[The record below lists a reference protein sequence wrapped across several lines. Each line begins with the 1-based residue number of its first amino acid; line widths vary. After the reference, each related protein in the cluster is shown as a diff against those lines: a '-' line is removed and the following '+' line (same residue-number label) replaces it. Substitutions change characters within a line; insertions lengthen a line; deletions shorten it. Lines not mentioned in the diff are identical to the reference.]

1 MENIEQNTQENLET
15 LGIEVGRGCLI
26 PKSLL
31 VKIQQCDTE
40 QPADEIKGLGNKI
53 IYHLKRGVINM
64 YEEVTKH
71 TKTYREL
78 ESDYE
83 RLDEEMMKMLL
94 ENEKLKESMEYYN
107 EKMKSSPDPEII
119 ADGYCDIISA
129 EDIREEAAKLKRY
142 NSNRNNT
149 DVLIN
154 SLAKYRL
161 LVTQMNKELTS
172 IKFKY
177 DVIVK
182 DMSPQEMRE
191 EELGFKIAK
200 ALMYDGVTMTKAAG
214 RCNVTYNVAKR
225 TYEKFKKKH
234 RNDDM
239 FSDYFDYEDE
249 QQKMKKAER
258 ERKKK
263 EKEEAGLY

>member
-1 MENIEQNTQENLET
+1 MENLVQNNQENLDALE
-15 LGIEVGRGCLI
+15 IEVERGCLI
-26 PKSLL
+26 PKQLL
-31 VKIQQCDTE
+31 IKIQQCDTE
-40 QPADEIKGLGNKI
+40 QPVAEIKGLGNKI
-53 IYHLKRGVINM
+53 IYHIKKGVINM
-64 YEEVTKH
+64 YEEVTRH

-78 ESDYE
+78 EDDYE
-83 RLDEEMMKMLL
+83 RLDEEMMKMML

-107 EKMKSSPDPEII
+107 EKMKCSPDPEII
-119 ADGYCDIISA
+119 ADSYCGIITA
-129 EDIREEAAKLKRY
+129 EDIEEEADKLRRY
-142 NSNRNNT
+142 NTSRDT

-161 LVTQMNKELTS
+161 LVSQMNKELTS
-172 IKFKY
+172 LKIKY

-191 EELGFKIAK
+191 EELGFKIVK
-200 ALMYDGVTMTKAAG
+200 LLMYNRVTITEAAR
-214 RCNVTYNVAKR
+214 RCDVTYNVAKR

-249 QQKMKKAER
+249 QQKIKKAER
-258 ERKKK
+258 ERRKR

>member
-1 MENIEQNTQENLET
+1 MENLVQNNEENLNALE
-15 LGIEVGRGCLI
+15 IEVERGCLI
-26 PKSLL
+26 PKQLL
-31 VKIQQCDTE
+31 IKIQQCDTE
-40 QPADEIKGLGNKI
+40 QPVDEVKGLGNKI
-53 IYHLKRGVINM
+53 IYHLKKGVINM

-83 RLDEEMMKMLL
+83 RLDEEMMKMML
-94 ENEKLKESMEYYN
+94 ENERLKKSMEYYN

-119 ADGYCDIISA
+119 ADGYCGIITA
-129 EDIREEAAKLKRY
+129 EDIEEEADELRRY
-142 NSNRNNT
+142 NTSRDT

-161 LVTQMNKELTS
+161 LVAQMNKELTS
-172 IKFKY
+172 LKIKY
-177 DVIVK
+177 DVVVK
-182 DMSPQEMRE
+182 NMSPQEMRE

-200 ALMYDGVTMTKAAG
+200 SLMYDGVTMTKAAG
-214 RCNVTYNVAKR
+214 RCDVTYNVAKR
-225 TYEKFKKKH
+225 AYEKFKKKH

-249 QQKMKKAER
+249 QQKIKKAER
-258 ERKKK
+258 ERRKR
-263 EKEEAGLY
+263 EKEEAELY

>member
-1 MENIEQNTQENLET
+1 MENLVQNNEENLNALE
-15 LGIEVGRGCLI
+15 IEVERGCLI
-26 PKSLL
+26 PKQLL
-31 VKIQQCDTE
+31 IKIQQCDTE
-40 QPADEIKGLGNKI
+40 QPADEVKGLGNKI
-53 IYHLKRGVINM
+53 IYHLKKGVINM

-83 RLDEEMMKMLL
+83 RLDEEMMKMML
-94 ENEKLKESMEYYN
+94 ENEKLKKSMEYYN

-119 ADGYCDIISA
+119 ADGYCGIITA
-129 EDIREEAAKLKRY
+129 ENIEEEADKLRRY
-142 NSNRNNT
+142 NTSRDT

-161 LVTQMNKELTS
+161 LVAQMNKELTS
-172 IKFKY
+172 LKIKY
-177 DVIVK
+177 DVVVK
-182 DMSPQEMRE
+182 NMSPQEMRE

-200 ALMYDGVTMTKAAG
+200 SLMYDGVTMTKAAG
-214 RCNVTYNVAKR
+214 RCDVTYNVAKR
-225 TYEKFKKKH
+225 VYEKFKKKH

-249 QQKMKKAER
+249 QQKIKKAER
-258 ERKKK
+258 ERRKR

>member
-1 MENIEQNTQENLET
+1 MENIEQNTQENLEA

-53 IYHLKRGVINM
+53 IYHLKKGVINM

-107 EKMKSSPDPEII
+107 EKMKCSPDPEII
-119 ADGYCDIISA
+119 ADSYCGVITAD
-129 EDIREEAAKLKRY
+129 DVKKEADKLKRY
-142 NSNRNNT
+142 NSNKE

-161 LVTQMNKELTS
+161 IVSQMNKELTS
-172 IKFKY
+172 LKIKY

-200 ALMYDGVTMTKAAG
+200 SLMYDGITMTKAAD
-214 RCNVTYNVAKR
+214 RCDVTYNVAKR

-258 ERKKK
+258 ERRKK